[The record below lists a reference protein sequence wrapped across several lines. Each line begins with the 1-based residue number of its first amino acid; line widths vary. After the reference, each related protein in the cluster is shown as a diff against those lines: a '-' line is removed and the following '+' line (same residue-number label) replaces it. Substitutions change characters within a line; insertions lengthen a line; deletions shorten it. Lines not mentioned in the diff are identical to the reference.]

1 MWTEYWKGFDYGHK
15 CVMENRWKDNIA
27 MDLLNNAEKNSN
39 YFVAPPIRD
48 ERIDDE
54 GVAEDEFLMSSPL
67 AALSLS
73 NNRRTINQLT
83 FAVDGYKD
91 DKVIH
96 RDWFI

>member
-1 MWTEYWKGFDYGHK
+1 MWTQKWKSFGYGHN
-15 CVMENRWKDNIA
+15 CVIENGWKDNIA
-27 MDLLNNAEKNSN
+27 MDLLKIAKKQLLL
-39 YFVAPPIRD
+39 FAPPIRE

-83 FAVDGYKD
+83 FAVDGYKG
-91 DKVIH
+91 DKVLH
-96 RDWFI
+96 RDWFS